1 MKNEKKLN
9 NKGFSLVELI
19 IVIAIMAVLIGVLA
33 PQYMK
38 YVERGRVASDNDNIL
53 AVEDAI
59 KVLYVDPTNTTKF
72 ASGTKV
78 TFASSGV
85 TVTGD
90 TNNAVLAAVK
100 NAGLIQST
108 ETLANLPK
116 LTNQNTF
123 TSAEIEIT
131 ITGGNIS
138 TKVTRTPV
146 GGATP

>member
-38 YVERGRVASDNDNIL
+38 YVERGRAASDNDNIL

-59 KVLYVDPTNTTKF
+59 KVLYVDPQNTVKFTSNTTVK
-72 ASGTKV
+72 
-78 TFASSGV
+78 FASSGV
-85 TVTGD
+85 TVDGD

-108 ETLANLPK
+108 EDLTKLPK

-123 TSAEIEIT
+123 KEAVIT
-131 ITGGNIS
+131 ITITDGNIS
-138 TKVTRTPV
+138 TKVTRTEY
-146 GGATP
+146 